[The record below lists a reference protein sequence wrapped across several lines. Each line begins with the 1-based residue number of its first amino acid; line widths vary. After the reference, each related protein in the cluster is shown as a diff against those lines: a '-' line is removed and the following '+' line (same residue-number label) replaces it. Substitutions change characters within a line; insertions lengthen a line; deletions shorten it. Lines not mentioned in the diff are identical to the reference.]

1 MSEYLQTKTILIRT
15 LVLDHR
21 KNVYRYLRLVEIE
34 ESNRPFQS
42 KLPYVVEEFKS
53 FLYFIRWW
61 KPVVVRF
68 YFNFTEAKNHI
79 DDMFN
84 EAFEV
89 TPETVT
95 RDLWVMHIDIN
106 PERFIE

>member
-1 MSEYLQTKTILIRT
+1 MKEHLQTKTILIRT

-34 ESNRPFQS
+34 ESTRPFQA
-42 KLPYVVEEFKS
+42 KLPYVVEEFRS
-53 FLYFIRWW
+53 FLYFFRWW

-68 YFNFTEAKNHI
+68 YFNFTEAKNYI
-79 DDMFN
+79 DEMFN

-89 TPETVT
+89 TPETVA
-95 RDLWVMHIDIN
+95 RDLRVMHIDIN